1 MIISSC
7 RYNTRHK
14 IVIAIFAT
22 VALLLNIPA
31 AKVILGEPVEKEHLQ
46 CIELQKDPL
55 CKSGASKSP
64 YEVSMENMEV
74 YKISDY
80 NSCEEYYA
88 NPKMSPPYNVYLFGV
103 CGIYWMI
110 EAVIIAYWI
119 IKLSIGWIAKLFRWL
134 NRVEV
139 EDEDQ

>member
-22 VALLLNIPA
+22 VALLLNILA
-31 AKVILGEPVEKEHLQ
+31 AKVILGDTVEKEHLQ

-80 NSCEEYYA
+80 KSCEEYYA
-88 NPKMSPPYNVYLFGV
+88 NPKMSHLYNEYIFAV
-103 CGIYWMI
+103 CGIYCLI
-110 EAVIIAYWI
+110 ELVFILYWI
-119 IKLSIGWIAKLFRWL
+119 VKFSICLLTRLFRWL
-134 NRVEV
+134 NREEV
-139 EDEDQ
+139 EDEN

>member
-22 VALLLNIPA
+22 LGLLLNIPA
-31 AKVILGEPVEKEHLQ
+31 AKVILGDPVEKEHLQ

-64 YEVSMENMEV
+64 YKVSVKNMEV

-80 NSCEEYYA
+80 NTCEEYYA
-88 NPKMSPPYNVYLFGV
+88 NPKMSPPYNEYIFAI
-103 CGIYWMI
+103 CGIYWLI
-110 EAVIIAYWI
+110 ELVIIVYWA
-119 IKLSIGWIAKLFRWL
+119 IKLSICFLTRLFKWL
-134 NRVEV
+134 NKVEA
-139 EDEDQ
+139 EDEN